1 MYKEITQKDL
11 MIKAHQQAKR
21 DFYHSSNR
29 ERFCI
34 YQNKMVAKKRYHE
47 LMGEAMKKLYS
58 THNVV
63 TVYSPKE
70 VVTARSISYLNEDM
84 TAFYRKGGHYF
95 SFVNGRGISS

>member
-1 MYKEITQKDL
+1 MKTVHDL
-11 MIKAHQQAKR
+11 
-21 DFYHSSNR
+21 
-29 ERFCI
+29 EG
-34 YQNKMVAKKRYHE
+34 KKIDQFLILR
-47 LMGEAMKKLYS
+47 KIYS

-70 VVTARSISYLNEDM
+70 VVTARTIEYLNEDM